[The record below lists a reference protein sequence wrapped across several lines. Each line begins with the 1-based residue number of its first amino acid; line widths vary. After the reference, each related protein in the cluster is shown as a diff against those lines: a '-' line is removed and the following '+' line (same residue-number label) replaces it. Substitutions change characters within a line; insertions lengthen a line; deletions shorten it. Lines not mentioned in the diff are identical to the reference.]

1 MANDTV
7 VVSKSNIN
15 NYVVTGEWS
24 ISCGLKPE
32 LGSKE
37 SKKVT
42 LVFMLENTPLLE
54 IIGSSLKDKKINW
67 QNSNRDKFESIKDGS
82 VIKVNYAGGRQPID
96 QEAQTKAYLASLSPE
111 ERKAFIAKH
120 FGA

>member
-7 VVSKSNIN
+7 VVNKSNIN

-32 LGSKE
+32 QGSSE

-42 LVFMLENTPLLE
+42 LVFMLENTSLLE

>member
-1 MANDTV
+1 MANDKV
-7 VVSKSNIN
+7 VISKSNIN

-32 LGSKE
+32 LGSTK

-42 LVFMLENTPLLE
+42 LTFMLENTPLTD

-67 QNSNRDKFESIKDGS
+67 QNNNRDKFDSIVDGS
-82 VIKVNYAGGRQPID
+82 VIKVSYAGGRQPVD
-96 QEAQTKAYLASLSPE
+96 LEAQTKAYLASLSPE
-111 ERKAFIAKH
+111 EREAFLAKH
-120 FGA
+120 FGM

>member
-1 MANDTV
+1 MAQTTITNG
-7 VVSKSNIN
+7 NIN
-15 NYVVTGEWS
+15 EYVVTGEWS

-32 LGSKE
+32 LGSTE

-42 LVFMLENTPLLE
+42 LTFMLENTPLLD

-67 QNSNRDKFESIKDGS
+67 QNNNRDKFDSIVDGS
-82 VIKVNYAGGRQPID
+82 VIKVSYAGGRQPVD
-96 QEAQTKAYLASLSPE
+96 PEAQTKAYLASLSPE
-111 ERKAFIAKH
+111 ERKAFIKKH